1 MGGPCQPPSWG
12 EGWLVGASFNL
23 LPATSIHP
31 SRLPAEC
38 ILPGGSRGMCIFYLP
53 IVSCLPARD
62 IWDSPKMSL
71 ASEPAVL
78 ATLSALLL
86 EEKHALLPSNSFVAG
101 LARTNLVFDCSR
113 AASSG
118 LL

>member
-1 MGGPCQPPSWG
+1 V
-12 EGWLVGASFNL
+12 VGASFGCYN
-23 LPATSIHP
+23 SHP

-38 ILPGGSRGMCIFYLP
+38 ILPLIAGWYVHYFP
-53 IVSCLPARD
+53 IVFVCRLETSET
-62 IWDSPKMSL
+62 SL

-86 EEKHALLPSNSFVAG
+86 EESTPSSVDFNSSVAG
-101 LARTNLVFDCSR
+101 VARTNLVFDCSR

-118 LL
+118 KPSRSFR